1 MVSNTRCQSNSGGRS
16 AVHPVYSRLNEQIRV
31 GLPISPVFAF
41 FEEIE
46 HFGQTYT
53 LNTSLIVLRYC
64 HDYQELMKCGN
75 FLENYI

>member
-1 MVSNTRCQSNSGGRS
+1 MRKRLPSGKLWYLLLCNAFLMVSNTRCQSNSGGRS

-46 HFGQTYT
+46 HFGQTLHT
-53 LNTSLIVLRYC
+53 
-64 HDYQELMKCGN
+64 
-75 FLENYI
+75 